1 MGTVD
6 DGAERG
12 ACGLT
17 DQDQRVRT
25 LGAAALD
32 LVDQAINHPGLFE
45 GVFDQAWSLLSRLRG
60 EGDVGFRLNHVDP
73 SDHDVL
79 RFYSNMLGC
88 DENVLRKKWFQNFH
102 PILAVASG
110 QDLKDELTPSGE
122 LKLNVWRCIH
132 HMLSAKREEDVPR
145 VACEM
150 ETYFRSP
157 FCGRALQGRR

>member
-60 EGDVGFRLNHVDP
+60 EGDVGCK
-73 SDHDVL
+73 S
-79 RFYSNMLGC
+79 
-88 DENVLRKKWFQNFH
+88 
-102 PILAVASG
+102 
-110 QDLKDELTPSGE
+110 
-122 LKLNVWRCIH
+122 
-132 HMLSAKREEDVPR
+132 
-145 VACEM
+145 
-150 ETYFRSP
+150 
-157 FCGRALQGRR
+157 